1 MACNVAT
8 PSSAERTSSTTA
20 PAAGSTVQVAQA
32 QHPVSTATSARSSAS
47 ASGRKVSRRPSA
59 VCARPVKAASISR
72 CQRRPW
78 AARSARPSVH
88 AMSMLFV
95 MNLRIVVKVRLMSS
109 QDRSMTIGAVA
120 AQAGRRPSSIRY
132 YEQIGLLPRPD
143 RVSGRRVYGPDTV
156 RTLAVIETGQR
167 AGLTLDEIRDLL
179 SASDGDQAAIERLRE
194 VAVRKLPEV
203 RELIERTE
211 IVRDWLEAAA
221 RCECPTLDEC
231 PLFDD
236 PALLPQKVPGF

>member
-1 MACNVAT
+1 
-8 PSSAERTSSTTA
+8 
-20 PAAGSTVQVAQA
+20 
-32 QHPVSTATSARSSAS
+32 
-47 ASGRKVSRRPSA
+47 
-59 VCARPVKAASISR
+59 
-72 CQRRPW
+72 
-78 AARSARPSVH
+78 
-88 AMSMLFV
+88 MS
-95 MNLRIVVKVRLMSS
+95 
-109 QDRSMTIGAVA
+109 IGAVA

-179 SASDGDQAAIERLRE
+179 SASDGDQAAIDRLRE
-194 VAVRKLPEV
+194 VALRKLPEV

-236 PALLPQKVPGF
+236 PARLPQKVPGSLAGGPGSRPGGHRARPSLMAQRQAQPNSTAPVTAARRRLHRASLDV

>member
-1 MACNVAT
+1 
-8 PSSAERTSSTTA
+8 
-20 PAAGSTVQVAQA
+20 
-32 QHPVSTATSARSSAS
+32 
-47 ASGRKVSRRPSA
+47 
-59 VCARPVKAASISR
+59 
-72 CQRRPW
+72 
-78 AARSARPSVH
+78 
-88 AMSMLFV
+88 
-95 MNLRIVVKVRLMSS
+95 
-109 QDRSMTIGAVA
+109 MTIGAIA
-120 AQAGRRPSSIRY
+120 ARAGRRPSSIRY
-132 YEQIGLLPRPD
+132 YEQIGLLPQPD

-179 SASDGDQAAIERLRE
+179 SAPDGGQAAVERLRE

-221 RCECPTLDEC
+221 RCECPTLEDC

-236 PALLPQKVPGF
+236 PALLSRKASGF

>member
-1 MACNVAT
+1 M
-8 PSSAERTSSTTA
+8 ST
-20 PAAGSTVQVAQA
+20 
-32 QHPVSTATSARSSAS
+32 
-47 ASGRKVSRRPSA
+47 
-59 VCARPVKAASISR
+59 
-72 CQRRPW
+72 
-78 AARSARPSVH
+78 
-88 AMSMLFV
+88 
-95 MNLRIVVKVRLMSS
+95 
-109 QDRSMTIGAVA
+109 QDHSMTIGAIA
-120 AQAGRRPSSIRY
+120 ARAGRRPSSIRY
-132 YEQIGLLPRPD
+132 YEQIGLLPQPD

-179 SASDGDQAAIERLRE
+179 SAPDGGQAAVERLRE

-221 RCECPTLDEC
+221 RCECPTLEDC

-236 PALLPQKVPGF
+236 PALLSRKASGF